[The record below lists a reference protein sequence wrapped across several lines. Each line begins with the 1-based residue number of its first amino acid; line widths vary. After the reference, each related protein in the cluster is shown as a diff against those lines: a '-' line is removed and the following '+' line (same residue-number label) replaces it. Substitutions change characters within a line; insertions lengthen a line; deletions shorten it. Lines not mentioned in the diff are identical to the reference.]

1 MGDIIREIPALEWA
15 GRGAVQATQSPE
27 PPLLLLEAVLFPYP
41 TPLPNSSGRDGPR
54 PSAWLDASSLRNVVV
69 GAGD

>member
-1 MGDIIREIPALEWA
+1 MGDIIREIPALGWA
-15 GRGAVQATQSPE
+15 RRGLCNPTQSSE
-27 PPLLLLEAVLFPYP
+27 PPLLLLGAVLSFYP

-54 PSAWLDASSLRNVVV
+54 PSAWLDSSSLRNVVV